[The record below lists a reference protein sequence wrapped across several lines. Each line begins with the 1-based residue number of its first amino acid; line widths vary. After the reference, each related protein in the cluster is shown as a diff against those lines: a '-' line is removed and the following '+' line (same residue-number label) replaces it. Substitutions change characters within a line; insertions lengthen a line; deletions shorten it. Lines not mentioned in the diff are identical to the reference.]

1 MSYKKDIYIAME
13 AAAYNILED
22 SSMLSKDITLQQILI
37 GANMFRKYKYYG
49 DDVVVLGWKNAVW
62 WDDVNDSVEHLK
74 AIISSLKKYNLVIFG
89 EDYDDNIFVAEGD
102 GFKPLNIER
111 TISLDGEEEEY

>member
-22 SSMLSKDITLQQILI
+22 SSMLGKDVTLQQILT
-37 GANMFRKYKYYG
+37 GTDMFRKYKYYG
-49 DDVVVLGWKNAVW
+49 DDVVVLGWKDAVW

-102 GFKPLNIER
+102 GFKPLNVER
-111 TISLDGEEEEY
+111 TISLDREEEEY